1 MSKWINTD
9 KRTSMEVTRT
19 SIITG
24 KTRTVELPIT
34 EEQVKK
40 WLGGA
45 LIQDAFPN
53 LTPDEREFIKTGMT
67 TKEWETLK

>member
-1 MSKWINTD
+1 MKWINTD
-9 KRTSMEVTRT
+9 KRNSMEVTRT

-24 KTRTVELPIT
+24 KTKTVELPIT

-67 TKEWETLK
+67 KKEWETLK